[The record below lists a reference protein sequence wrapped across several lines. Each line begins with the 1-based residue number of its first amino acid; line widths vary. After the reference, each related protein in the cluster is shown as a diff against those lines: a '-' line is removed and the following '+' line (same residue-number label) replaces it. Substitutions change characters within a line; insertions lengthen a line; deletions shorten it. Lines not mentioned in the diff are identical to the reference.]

1 MVVRRRSARK
11 SKKVVHKRRA
21 STIKAKVK
29 DPGYMVQ
36 VNEPSLLRRDLLETL
51 REVIL
56 FMQSYEK
63 FKRVQQDKVH
73 LFTSLKT
80 DLKELNML
88 LGTKMK
94 AHFPQGKLD
103 AITEAD
109 EHNRIE
115 KQHELEEGEIVES
128 YDPQATTQ
136 INRPTGWTPETDDD
150 SPINYERGKAEGSKT
165 DEVMENKVIRT
176 IKEVD
181 DSGKDTMPLLA
192 TVVDEKEKESI
203 LDTKKVKTI

>member
-115 KQHELEEGEIVES
+115 KQHELEEGEIRSERISMARQAPAPRRLPAASSAPEPKHELDQLEDQLRDIES
-128 YDPQATTQ
+128 QLKNIQ
-136 INRPTGWTPETDDD
+136 
-150 SPINYERGKAEGSKT
+150 
-165 DEVMENKVIRT
+165 
-176 IKEVD
+176 
-181 DSGKDTMPLLA
+181 
-192 TVVDEKEKESI
+192 
-203 LDTKKVKTI
+203 